1 MIFFRRRRDLYYELV
16 VKQLSFQET
25 LETLEHR
32 WEKYIKPMLED
43 AGGAFILV
51 GNFRENG
58 ISSYKKKTP
67 CTWSRDVQCQEA
79 VRNSP
84 TKKRD
89 YFRRG
94 PMLLICPHGSFTSPK
109 DKEALDVPFVL
120 RTPPFQVQ
128 GQGWRSSTPIGYK

>member
-58 ISSYKKKTP
+58 ISSYKKKHPVLDREMYNAKKPYGTRQQRSA
-67 CTWSRDVQCQEA
+67 TIFAVAQCCLSA
-79 VRNSP
+79 RMVRLP
-84 TKKRD
+84 P
-89 YFRRG
+89 RRTRK
-94 PMLLICPHGSFTSPK
+94 L
-109 DKEALDVPFVL
+109 
-120 RTPPFQVQ
+120 
-128 GQGWRSSTPIGYK
+128 